1 MALRLFFMIYF
12 DQEGVKMAYEV
23 TATRKRPQA
32 FEKLV
37 GQEFVVSTIENA
49 ISSGRIAHAY
59 LFSGPRGVGKT
70 SSARLLA
77 KALNCEHGPTA
88 HPCGECVSCK
98 EITQGYSV
106 DVIEIDGASNTS
118 VNDIRVIKDEVLFPP
133 QSSRYKIYIIDEV
146 HMLSTSAFNAL
157 LKTIEEP
164 PEYIIFIF
172 ATTELQ
178 KVPATIRSR
187 CQQFH
192 FQLISLE
199 TIKGCLREAAQEM
212 NIKADDD
219 ALFWIAREGNGSMRD
234 AYTLFDQV
242 AAFSQDHITLE
253 KIKNKLGFVG
263 SDQIANIVLAALKNN
278 VSTAIT
284 ELNKIFSK
292 GISVEQCVRDLTQ
305 FFRAIL
311 FIKQG
316 ITNEEMLNMRTEEIP
331 DEVLALLSANQAEAA
346 LRSLLQLYREIRYS
360 ISPKFEAELFISRL
374 SGLPFLVSSQELVK
388 KLDELKKNVTE
399 GKVTVVKEKELS
411 IVSSNVVPAKVEKPI
426 EQATI
431 AVEEKQ
437 IEQATP
443 AIEEKPKEPQE
454 SNNKRVPTLEDIKA
468 ISNMDDIES
477 VFGLQNALDNVN
489 TVALSEDGCL
499 ELRTDSPL
507 PAKTIRNN
515 SKLIN
520 ELLFKLTGFEGGIN
534 SFYCEKPK
542 EKINPTLEKIATC
555 FRGTIIKND

>member
-1 MALRLFFMIYF
+1 
-12 DQEGVKMAYEV
+12 
-23 TATRKRPQA
+23 
-32 FEKLV
+32 
-37 GQEFVVSTIENA
+37 
-49 ISSGRIAHAY
+49 
-59 LFSGPRGVGKT
+59 
-70 SSARLLA
+70 
-77 KALNCEHGPTA
+77 
-88 HPCGECVSCK
+88 
-98 EITQGYSV
+98 
-106 DVIEIDGASNTS
+106 
-118 VNDIRVIKDEVLFPP
+118 
-133 QSSRYKIYIIDEV
+133 
-146 HMLSTSAFNAL
+146 
-157 LKTIEEP
+157 
-164 PEYIIFIF
+164 
-172 ATTELQ
+172 
-178 KVPATIRSR
+178 
-187 CQQFH
+187 
-192 FQLISLE
+192 
-199 TIKGCLREAAQEM
+199 
-212 NIKADDD
+212 
-219 ALFWIAREGNGSMRD
+219 
-234 AYTLFDQV
+234 
-242 AAFSQDHITLE
+242 
-253 KIKNKLGFVG
+253 
-263 SDQIANIVLAALKNN
+263 
-278 VSTAIT
+278 
-284 ELNKIFSK
+284 
-292 GISVEQCVRDLTQ
+292 
-305 FFRAIL
+305 
-311 FIKQG
+311 
-316 ITNEEMLNMRTEEIP
+316 MLNMRTEEIP